1 MVNMDYLMLGL
12 TLVIVGMAITF
23 LVLIILSGVI
33 KYFGKFIKKMEDK
46 KNGKVIEEKINLT
59 DTETKVEK
67 DTSNDELTAMIAAA
81 YFHISKDA
89 VSLLNLHTKADN
101 WKLLSRR
108 EQMERL

>member
-1 MVNMDYLMLGL
+1 MLGL

-46 KNGKVIEEKINLT
+46 KNSKAIEEKINLAE
-59 DTETKVEK
+59 TETKVEK
-67 DTSNDELTAMIAAA
+67 DISNDELTAMISAA

-89 VSLLNLHTKADN
+89 VSLLNLHTKVDN
-101 WKLLSRR
+101 WRLLSRR

>member
-1 MVNMDYLMLGL
+1 MVNMDYLTLGL

-33 KYFGKFIKKMEDK
+33 HYFGKFIKKR
-46 KNGKVIEEKINLT
+46 EEKKSIKEEKVNLT
-59 DTETKVEK
+59 ETQSE
-67 DTSNDELTAMIAAA
+67 DELETSNDELTAMITAA

-89 VSLLNLHTKADN
+89 VSLINLHSKIDN

-108 EQMERL
+108 EQMEML

>member
-1 MVNMDYLMLGL
+1 MVNMDYLTLGL

-33 KYFGKFIKKMEDK
+33 HYFGKFIKKR
-46 KNGKVIEEKINLT
+46 EEKKIIKEEKVNLT
-59 DTETKVEK
+59 GTQIEDELE
-67 DTSNDELTAMIAAA
+67 TSNDELTAMITAA

-89 VSLLNLHTKADN
+89 VSLINLHSKVDN

-108 EQMERL
+108 EQMEML

>member
-1 MVNMDYLMLGL
+1 MVNMDYLTLGL

-33 KYFGKFIKKMEDK
+33 HYFGKFIKNREEK
-46 KNGKVIEEKINLT
+46 KNNKEEKINLT
-59 DTETKVEK
+59 ETQTEDEVGI
-67 DTSNDELTAMIAAA
+67 SNDELTAMITAA

-89 VSLLNLHTKADN
+89 VSLINLHSKIDN

-108 EQMERL
+108 EQMEML

>member
-1 MVNMDYLMLGL
+1 MVNMDYLTLGL

-33 KYFGKFIKKMEDK
+33 HYFGKFIKKR
-46 KNGKVIEEKINLT
+46 EEKKISKEEKVNLT
-59 DTETKVEK
+59 ETQSE
-67 DTSNDELTAMIAAA
+67 DELETSNDELTAMITAA

-89 VSLLNLHTKADN
+89 VSLINLHSNVDN

-108 EQMERL
+108 EQMEML

>member
-46 KNGKVIEEKINLT
+46 KNGKVVDKKINLAE
-59 DTETKVEK
+59 TEAKAEN
-67 DTSNDELTAMIAAA
+67 DTSNDELTAMITAA

-89 VSLLNLHTKADN
+89 VSLLNLHTKVDN

>member
-1 MVNMDYLMLGL
+1 MVNMDYLTLGL

-33 KYFGKFIKKMEDK
+33 HYFGKFIKKR
-46 KNGKVIEEKINLT
+46 EEKKISKEEKVNLT
-59 DTETKVEK
+59 ETQSE
-67 DTSNDELTAMIAAA
+67 DELETSNDELTAMITAA

-89 VSLLNLHTKADN
+89 VSLINLHSKLDN

-108 EQMERL
+108 EQMEML

>member
-1 MVNMDYLMLGL
+1 MVNMDYLTLGL

-33 KYFGKFIKKMEDK
+33 HYFGKFIKKR
-46 KNGKVIEEKINLT
+46 EEKKIIKEEKVNLT
-59 DTETKVEK
+59 ETQSE
-67 DTSNDELTAMIAAA
+67 DELETSNDELTAMITAA

-89 VSLLNLHTKADN
+89 VSLINLHSKIDN

-108 EQMERL
+108 EQMEML